1 MAMLTWLADALR
13 AGGCRV
19 IEQAGWKQRGH
30 GQMGLVTGVL
40 CHHTGGGGSNDW
52 TIVQNGRSDLPG
64 PLAHMTLER
73 DGSFRVIAAGQCW
86 HAGAGGP
93 LLAAPKNNGN
103 EHLIGI
109 EGVCN
114 GRDWTD
120 AQREAYPRGVAALLR
135 HESLKADRCAGHKEW
150 APGRKPDPGNWDMG
164 AFRNAVSSHLT
175 RNAEIRPASA
185 IPRIGLP
192 LMIERAFGPGD
203 SGMRIVC
210 PTGSA
215 SALVAESWLSV
226 SVDGSAAV
234 TVWPQRGGQQG
245 PEGTAVASQWS
256 LRPGNRVWCALPSGT
271 EFVTVHVSGSTGPGS
286 VLIEQR
292 PK

>member
-1 MAMLTWLADALR
+1 MMLTWLADALR
-13 AGGCRV
+13 AGGCGV
-19 IEQAGWKQRGH
+19 IEQAGWKTRGH
-30 GQMGLVTGVL
+30 GQMSAITGVL

-52 TIVQNGRSDLPG
+52 TVVQNGRSDLPG

-135 HESLKADRCAGHKEW
+135 HEGLSADRCAGHKEW
-150 APGRKPDPGNWDMG
+150 APGRKPDPGNWDMN
-164 AFRNAVSSHLT
+164 AFRDSVRGYLT
-175 RNAEIRPASA
+175 NNSGAKSPAA
-185 IPRIGLP
+185 ISREIGLP
-192 LMIERAFGPGD
+192 LMIDRPFGNGD
-203 SGMRIVC
+203 SRMRIVC
-210 PTGSA
+210 PTGAA
-215 SALVAESWLSV
+215 SALVAESWLSA
-226 SVDGSAAV
+226 SVDGNAKV
-234 TVWPQRGGQQG
+234 TVWPQRGGQQDAI
-245 PEGTAVASQWS
+245 GTAPASEWN
-256 LRPGNRVWCALPSGT
+256 LRPGLRTWCALPSGT
-271 EFVTVHVSGSTGPGS
+271 EFVTVHISGSTGPGS